1 MILMGAGTNHWFHS
15 DTIYRAFLALTTL
28 TGCQGVNGGGWAHYV
43 GQEKCRPVTGW
54 AQLAFGLD
62 WSRPPRQMIQT
73 AYWYLHT
80 DQFRYDHFGADTLSA
95 TTGAGTAGREDDGRH
110 HRPVGA
116 DGLDAVVPDVRPQP
130 ARPRR
135 RRRRRPASRSATTS
149 STQLKSGRP
158 AVRLRGPRRARTTTR
173 GC

>member
-1 MILMGAGTNHWFHS
+1 MIVMGAGTNHWFHS

-43 GQEKCRPVTGW
+43 GQEKCRPFTGW

-80 DQFRYDHFGADTLSA
+80 DQFRYDQFGADTLSA
-95 TTGAGTAGREDDGRH
+95 RTGEGPMAGRTTAEPQLLRAMDRSDSAPGFSLLEDVCGTNGLGSVVEEREVH
-110 HRPVGA
+110 ICERPPV
-116 DGLDAVVPDVRPQP
+116 
-130 ARPRR
+130 
-135 RRRRRPASRSATTS
+135 ASLS
-149 STQLKSGRP
+149 S
-158 AVRLRGPRRARTTTR
+158 
-173 GC
+173 